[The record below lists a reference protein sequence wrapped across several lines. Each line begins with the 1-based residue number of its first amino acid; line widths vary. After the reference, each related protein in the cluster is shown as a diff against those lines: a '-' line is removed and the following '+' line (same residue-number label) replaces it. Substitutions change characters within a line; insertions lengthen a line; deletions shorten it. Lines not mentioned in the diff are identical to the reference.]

1 METDNSSLTAKEV
14 ATMLSRHA
22 TSIRSQLSTL
32 RRQFLQGG
40 DLPFTDVLTEEVI
53 AQALAALTGWLDRIF
68 PPLVTLW
75 VFLGQVLSADHS
87 CRAAVARLLAHRL
100 ARGQGRC
107 SPRTGAYCQARKRL
121 PESFFADVACSVGRR
136 LDDQAER
143 RWLWQGRR
151 VYLFDGTTL
160 TMPDTPENQAA
171 YPQVYNQKPGL
182 GFPIAR
188 LGALISLA
196 CGAVVHLGFCRY
208 AGKGQGEVSLLRR
221 LWGVLR
227 PGDVVLADRLTA
239 NWATIAMLQGRGIEL
254 VSRLN
259 KAHRKADFRRG
270 RRLGADDHVVRWAKP
285 TSIRSLDW
293 QAYKALPEYIT
304 IREARIRVRQPGFR
318 TRSIVVVTTLLGPG
332 QASKEELAS
341 LYRARWNNE
350 LDLRSLK
357 STMQMSELRC
367 KTPGLVRKEVWAH
380 VLAYNLIRT
389 VMAQAAA
396 RHDIPPRSISFTG
409 AMQTLEAFQP
419 LLEFG
424 DTNEDASRSQL
435 YQELLDAIA
444 SHRVADRPDRYEPR
458 LKKRRRNHYDWLTEP
473 RAKIKRKMAKGFTE
487 K

>member
-1 METDNSSLTAKEV
+1 MR
-14 ATMLSRHA
+14 SRHP
-22 TSIRSQLSTL
+22 RSFRGHLNTL
-32 RRQFLQGG
+32 RRQFLQDG

-53 AQALAALTGWLDRIF
+53 AQALTAVTGWLDRIF
-68 PPLVTLW
+68 SPLITLW

-100 ARGQGRC
+100 ARGQRPC
-107 SPRTGAYCQARKRL
+107 SPQTGAYCQARKRL
-121 PESFFADVACSVGRR
+121 PERFFADVACSVGRS
-136 LDDQAER
+136 LDDRAER

-151 VYLFDGTTL
+151 VYLFDGTTV

-196 CGAVVHLGFCRY
+196 CGAVVNLGFCRY
-208 AGKGQGEVSLLRR
+208 AGKGQGEVSLLRE
-221 LWGVLR
+221 LWDVLR
-227 PGDVVLADRLTA
+227 PGDVLLADSLLA
-239 NWATIAMLQGRGIEL
+239 NWATIVLLRERRVEL

-285 TSIRSLDW
+285 TSIRSLDRET
-293 QAYKALPEYIT
+293 YHALPDSVT
-304 IREARIRVRQPGFR
+304 VREARVRVRQPGFR
-318 TRSIVVVTTLLGPG
+318 TRSIVVVTTLLDPK
-332 QASKEELAS
+332 QTTKEDLAT
-341 LYRARWNNE
+341 LYRARWHNE

-357 STMQMSELRC
+357 SAMQMGELRC
-367 KTPGLVRKEVWAH
+367 KTPELVRKEVWAH

-396 RHDIPPRSISFTG
+396 RRGVAPRTISFTG

-424 DTNEDASRSQL
+424 AAREAASRLGL
-435 YQELLDAIA
+435 YHDLLDAIA
-444 SHRVADRPDRYEPR
+444 THRVGDRPDRYEPR
-458 LKKRRRNHYDWLTEP
+458 LKKRRRNNYDWLTKP
-473 RAKIKRKMAKGFTE
+473 RAEMKRKMAKGVT
-487 K
+487 KN